1 MAQKNEKV
9 NVWGDSHQGRVRP
22 ENEDVVLF
30 VGPLADHKGYLLA
43 VADGVSGQ
51 QGGKLASQT
60 LIHELRPAY
69 EATKGP
75 DVAENLRAAIQTANF
90 RAAQQCQGSGGAS
103 TLVAAVIAEGY
114 LYLANVG
121 DSRAYLIR
129 NGQAFQLSRDHA
141 AAGGVITRAL
151 VADFNAQPD
160 IYPPYPLQAGDRLL
174 LCSDGLHD
182 LAPDPAVLARLAGR
196 GAVQPAVIN
205 LINWANQQGG
215 PDNIAAVVAHFRP
228 APAGWPWVALALILC
243 LLLAGGLWAANQ
255 IGDTPTETPAPTS
268 TIAVPAASPTP
279 LPPSPSATAEP
290 PTIPPT
296 ATPTPS
302 STPISPFDL
311 STPTVAPTS
320 SPTAPLTPARPSPIP
335 TSTPN
340 NLATLVATFISSP
353 PSATPVP
360 PPTTP
365 QPAIESPTPNGNP
378 VVDPIDPGGP

>member
-1 MAQKNEKV
+1 MAQMNEKV

-30 VGPLADHKGYLLA
+30 AGPLADHKGYLLA

-60 LIHELRPAY
+60 LINELRPAY
-69 EATKGP
+69 QATKGP

-160 IYPPYPLQAGDRLL
+160 IYPPYPLLPGDRLL

-182 LAPDPAVLARLAGR
+182 LAPDPAVLAHLAGR

-215 PDNIAAVVAHFRP
+215 PDNIAAVLAHFRP
-228 APAGWPWVALALILC
+228 APAGWPWLALGLVLC
-243 LLLAGGLWAANQ
+243 LLLVGGLWAVS
-255 IGDTPTETPAPTS
+255 GDTPTETPAPTP

-279 LPPSPSATAEP
+279 LPPSPTATLEQ
-290 PTIPPT
+290 PTI
-296 ATPTPS
+296 
-302 STPISPFDL
+302 
-311 STPTVAPTS
+311 
-320 SPTAPLTPARPSPIP
+320 
-335 TSTPN
+335 
-340 NLATLVATFISSP
+340 
-353 PSATPVP
+353 P

-365 QPAIESPTPNGNP
+365 TLPPLDTPPLLFSSPSPTSSTH
-378 VVDPIDPGGP
+378 